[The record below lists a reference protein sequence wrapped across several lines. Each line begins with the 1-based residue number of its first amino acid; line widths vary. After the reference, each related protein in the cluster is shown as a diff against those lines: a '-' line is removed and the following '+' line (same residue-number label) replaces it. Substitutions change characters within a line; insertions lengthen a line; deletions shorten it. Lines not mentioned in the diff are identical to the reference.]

1 MKFEKVLKAEKIRE
15 WSPDELKAR
24 EREFANQLF
33 RLKFQ
38 FASGQT
44 DVLSNLR
51 VLRKNLAKV
60 KTVRREREIET
71 AGAEKS

>member
-1 MKFEKVLKAEKIRE
+1 MKFGKVLKAEKIRE

-24 EREFANQLF
+24 EREFADQLF

-60 KTVRREREIET
+60 KTVLRERQIET

>member
-15 WSPDELKAR
+15 WSPDELKAK
-24 EREFANQLF
+24 ERGFADQLF

-44 DVLSNLR
+44 DVLTNLR

-60 KTVRREREIET
+60 KTVLRERQLG
-71 AGAEKS
+71 AGGAEKS

>member
-24 EREFANQLF
+24 EREFADQLF

-60 KTVRREREIET
+60 KTVLRERQIET

>member
-1 MKFEKVLKAEKIRE
+1 MKFEKVLKAEKMRE

-24 EREFANQLF
+24 EREFADQLF

-60 KTVRREREIET
+60 KTLRREREIET

>member
-1 MKFEKVLKAEKIRE
+1 MKFEKILKAEKIRE
-15 WSPDELKAR
+15 WGPDELEAKAR
-24 EREFANQLF
+24 EFADQLF

-38 FASGQT
+38 LASGQT
-44 DVLSNLR
+44 DVLTNLR

-60 KTVRREREIET
+60 KTVLRERQLGA

>member
-24 EREFANQLF
+24 EREFADQLF

-60 KTVRREREIET
+60 KTLRREREIET

>member
-1 MKFEKVLKAEKIRE
+1 MKFEKLLKAEKIRE
-15 WSPDELKAR
+15 WGPDELKAK
-24 EREFANQLF
+24 EREFADQLF

-44 DVLSNLR
+44 DVLTNLR

-60 KTVRREREIET
+60 KTVLRERQLRP

>member
-15 WSPDELKAR
+15 WSPVELQAR
-24 EREFANQLF
+24 EREFADQLF

-60 KTVRREREIET
+60 KTVLRERQIET

>member
-1 MKFEKVLKAEKIRE
+1 MKFEKILKAEKIRE
-15 WSPDELKAR
+15 WGPDELEAKG
-24 EREFANQLF
+24 REFADQLF

-38 FASGQT
+38 LASGQT
-44 DVLSNLR
+44 DVLTNLR

-60 KTVRREREIET
+60 KTVLRERQLGA

>member
-1 MKFEKVLKAEKIRE
+1 MKFEKILKAEKIRE
-15 WSPDELKAR
+15 WSPDELKAK
-24 EREFANQLF
+24 ERGFADQLF

-44 DVLSNLR
+44 DVLPNLR

-60 KTVRREREIET
+60 KTVLRERQPGA

>member
-24 EREFANQLF
+24 EREFADQLF

-60 KTVRREREIET
+60 KTLRREREIEA

>member
-15 WSPDELKAR
+15 WSPDELQAR
-24 EREFANQLF
+24 EREFADQLF